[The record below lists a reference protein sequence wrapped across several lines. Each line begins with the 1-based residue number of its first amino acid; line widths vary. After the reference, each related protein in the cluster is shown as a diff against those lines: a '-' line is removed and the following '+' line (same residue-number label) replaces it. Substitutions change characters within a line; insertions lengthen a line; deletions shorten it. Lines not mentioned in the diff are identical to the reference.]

1 MAGPRVKYEA
11 DRRSMRAFLS
21 SPEMARIVEAVARKG
36 QAAARALAPRD
47 TGDYAGSLKVD
58 VQVYRDRQLAVLYST
73 SPYAGLIEARERVLG
88 RAVDHMR

>member
-47 TGDYAGSLKVD
+47 TGDYGKLT
-58 VQVYRDRQLAVLYST
+58 QGRR
-73 SPYAGLIEARERVLG
+73 AGLSRPAARGALQHLPYSRPD
-88 RAVDHMR
+88 RSP